1 MSIKLNLMFKLHK
14 NIRTYIISLPR
25 YKMLVVIPGRTMS
38 LEQRALS
45 WARRYPWQLCGKQQ
59 PPTRHIH
66 TDQVSG
72 DTYQPNYSGL
82 KVNDQL
88 VAFATSFSAVRL
100 KNRVVAPPRLKSQ
113 SMVRLLQCLLT

>member
-1 MSIKLNLMFKLHK
+1 MSKKLNLIFKRHK
-14 NIRTYIISLPR
+14 NIITYIISLPR
-25 YKMLVVIPGRTMS
+25 YKMWVVIPGRAMS

-45 WARRYPWQLCGKQQ
+45 WARRYPWQLCEQQ
-59 PPTRHIH
+59 PPTRHSH

-72 DTYQPNYSGL
+72 DTSQTNYTGL

-100 KNRVVAPPRLKSQ
+100 KNRVVALPRLKSQ
-113 SMVRLLQCLLT
+113 STVRLLQCLLT